1 MERHHKQLILV
12 LVPSCLAMLGVI
24 ALIDRG
30 CDAVTSP
37 HDYNADI
44 RYAKKL
50 ADNACCGED
59 AGSPCKTCKELDARL
74 VDASANSGCAN
85 TCTHVH
91 LELDTKAGPVHCD
104 YTMPPVV
111 IEGVSGNIQGGCP
124 DVEEL
129 DRHQRAARREAEAK
143 KAMDEWPVA
152 TSDPLPDAGD
162 AGHRS
167 ARDAH

>member
-1 MERHHKQLILV
+1 MQRHHKQLIAV

-30 CDAVTSP
+30 CEAITSP

-50 ADNACCGED
+50 ADDACCGED
-59 AGSPCKTCKELDARL
+59 AGSPCKTCRELNARL
-74 VDASANSGCAN
+74 VDASAGSGCGN

-91 LELDTKAGPVHCD
+91 LDLDTKVGPVHCD

-124 DVEEL
+124 DFEEL
-129 DRHQRAARREAEAK
+129 DMHRRAAHARAAQEAWEAQF
-143 KAMDEWPVA
+143 A
-152 TSDPLPDAGD
+152 DAAAD
-162 AGHRS
+162 AS
-167 ARDAH
+167 PRDAH